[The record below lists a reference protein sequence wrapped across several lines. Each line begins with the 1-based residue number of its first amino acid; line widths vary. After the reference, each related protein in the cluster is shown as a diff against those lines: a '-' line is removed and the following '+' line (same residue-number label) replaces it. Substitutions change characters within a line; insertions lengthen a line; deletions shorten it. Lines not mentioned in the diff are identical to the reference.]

1 MAPKR
6 LNVLVYTGV
15 FSQPPFV
22 RWPHLTCLPGT
33 GTSAES
39 VRQCL
44 YTLRRLL
51 SPNYAVI
58 PVTES
63 AILKE
68 PWAPTCA
75 LLVVPGGA
83 DLGYCRVLN
92 GEGNR
97 RITDYVR
104 RGGAYLGLCAGGYY
118 GSGRCE
124 FEVGNRP
131 LEVIG
136 SRELAFFPGTC
147 RGGAFKGFEYRSERG
162 ARAAVLRV
170 ATGAFT
176 EQVPE
181 TFASYY
187 NGGGVFVDAG
197 SIKGRKIEVLASY
210 DGELDVDGGDGKA
223 AVLLCHIG
231 DGKAMLSGPHP
242 EFAAVNLYPQ
252 PDVPGYDELIHKLAA
267 DDQARVGFLKACLSR
282 LGLEVSQEDTAVPP
296 LSSLHL
302 SAVDNTK
309 VTELLCAWEEVM
321 DKEDGQEYI
330 RGEVDTFHIQAEEGS
345 LGVEELQHSLP
356 STEGE
361 NAKDGGIV
369 DYAAITKRIIPHEE
383 TLPNP
388 GLTPR
393 FNHKQFY
400 SSLRRFQ
407 ATEED
412 ADEWGNI
419 LLYGDVVTSTNSL
432 LEKYCAPLK
441 PRSPNPKLMSKLPTG
456 FTFSAST
463 QVAGRG
469 RGTNVWVA
477 PPGALVFS
485 TIINHPAH
493 LAVSRPVVFIQY
505 IAAIAIVEAIRSLDV
520 GYENLP
526 VKLKW
531 PNDIYALDPAQ
542 PAAAKQYVK
551 IGGILSQCGYC
562 DGSYQIVLG
571 IGINAINPRPTT
583 SISDLLPAGAP
594 PPRLEALLARI
605 LTRLEAVYAQFQREG
620 FSDDLERR
628 YYRHWLHTGQAISLE
643 AEGGV
648 RARVLGISRDWGML
662 RVEQTDAEGR
672 GTGRIWSLQSDEN
685 SFDFWKGLVRRKE

>member
-1 MAPKR
+1 MALKR
-6 LNVLVYTGV
+6 LNVLVYTG
-15 FSQPPFV
+15 
-22 RWPHLTCLPGT
+22 T
-33 GTSAES
+33 GTTSES
-39 VRQCL
+39 VRQCT
-44 YTLRRLL
+44 YTLCRLL

-58 PVTES
+58 PVDES
-63 AILKE
+63 VILKE

-75 LLVVPGGA
+75 LLVIPGGA

-97 RITDYVR
+97 LISDYVR

-124 FEVGNRP
+124 FEVGNRQ

-147 RGGAFKGFEYRSERG
+147 RGGAFKGFEYQSERG
-162 ARAAVLRV
+162 ARAAALRV
-170 ATGAFT
+170 AAGTFK

-181 TFASYY
+181 TFATYY
-187 NGGGVFVDAG
+187 NGGGVFVDAA
-197 SIKGRKIEVLASY
+197 SIKGRKVEVLASY
-210 DGELDVDGGDGKA
+210 DGELDVDGGDGRA
-223 AVLLCHIG
+223 AVVLCHIG
-231 DGKAMLSGPHP
+231 DGKAVLSGIHP

-252 PDVPGYDELIHKLAA
+252 PGVPGYGELIDKLVA
-267 DDQARVGFLKACLSR
+267 DDQARISFLKACLRR

-302 SAVDNTK
+302 SAVDNAK
-309 VTELLCAWEEVM
+309 VTELLCAWEDVI

-330 RGEVDTFHIQAEEGS
+330 RGEADTFRIESEENS
-345 LGVEELQHSLP
+345 FGVEEMRHSLP
-356 STEGE
+356 STERGS
-361 NAKDGGIV
+361 ARDGGIV
-369 DYAAITKRIIPHEE
+369 DYAAITKRIIPHEKS
-383 TLPNP
+383 LPNP
-388 GLTPR
+388 DLTPR
-393 FNHKQFY
+393 FNHTLFY
-400 SSLRRFQ
+400 SSLKRFQ
-407 ATEED
+407 ATEDGAE
-412 ADEWGNI
+412 EWGNM

-432 LEKYCAPLK
+432 LEK
-441 PRSPNPKLMSKLPTG
+441 NPKLISKLPTG

-505 IAAIAIVEAIRSLDV
+505 IAAIAIVEAIQSLDV
-520 GYENLP
+520 RYEKLP

-531 PNDIYALDPAQ
+531 PNDIYALDPTK
-542 PAAAKQYVK
+542 PAGAKQYVK

-571 IGINAINPRPTT
+571 IGINAVNPRPTT

-594 PPRLEALLARI
+594 PLRLEALLARI
-605 LTRLEAVYAQFQREG
+605 LTRLEAVYARFRRDG

-643 AEGGV
+643 AEGGA
-648 RARVLGISRDWGML
+648 RARVLGITRDWGML